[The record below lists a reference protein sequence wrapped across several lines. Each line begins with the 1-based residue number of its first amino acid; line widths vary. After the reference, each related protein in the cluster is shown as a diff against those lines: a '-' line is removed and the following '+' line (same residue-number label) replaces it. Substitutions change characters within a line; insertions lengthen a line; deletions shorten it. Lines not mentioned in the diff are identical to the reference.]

1 MSDSSPKLT
10 HKQSLFVS
18 AYIGVA
24 NGNATEAARI
34 AGYAG
39 NVDTLKSVG
48 CENLTKHYIADAIA
62 AARDEARSTG
72 ISVQQSRVDEQH
84 LRWELLKQV
93 RLERAI
99 DPFYADVAGG
109 STGLI
114 IKQLKSVTY
123 TYEKDPDDPKSKWR
137 QVKHEVFE
145 AALDA
150 TMLKAMNDLEKATAT
165 ELGQIVAKDSVE
177 LNATESFMASLRA
190 FGKGATVSG
199 GDDCDA

>member
-1 MSDSSPKLT
+1 MSDADTKLT

-39 NVDTLKSVG
+39 NDKTLSVVG
-48 CENLTKHYIADAIA
+48 SENLDKPNIAAAIA
-62 AARDEARSTG
+62 AARNEARTDG
-72 ISVQQSRVDEQH
+72 ISVQQRRVDEQN

-123 TYEKDPDDPKSKWR
+123 TYEKDPDDPKSQWR

-145 AALDA
+145 ASLDA

-177 LNATESFMASLRA
+177 LTATESFMASLRA
-190 FGKGATVSG
+190 FGKGESVSG
-199 GDDCDA
+199 GT

>member
-1 MSDSSPKLT
+1 MSDSQRELT

-39 NVDTLKSVG
+39 DYKTLSVVG
-48 CENLTKHYIADAIA
+48 SENLDKPYIAEAIA
-62 AARDEARSTG
+62 AARDLARTEG
-72 ISVQQSRVDEQH
+72 ISVQQSRVDEQN

-93 RLERAI
+93 RLERAT
-99 DPFYADVAGG
+99 DPFYQDVAGG
-109 STGLI
+109 STGLMV
-114 IKQLKSVTY
+114 KQLKSVTY

-145 AALDA
+145 VALDA

-177 LNATESFMASLRA
+177 LTATESFMASLRA
-190 FGKGATVSG
+190 FGKGESVSSG
-199 GDDCDA
+199 T